1 MKEESNPGEVI
12 LMNKPVGWSSF
23 QVVKKVKFMLRVK
36 KVGHAGT
43 LDPLASGL
51 LILCTEKQTKIID
64 QIQSAEKEY
73 TGTIV
78 LGATTPSYDMET
90 EINEHFPTNHIS
102 MDLIQ
107 SILPQFIGEISQAP
121 PLFSAIKVDGKRAY
135 SLARTGVE
143 HKMKERL
150 ITIKELEITSLDLP
164 EVHFRVVCTKGTYIR
179 SLAFDIGKALKS
191 GGYLKDLVR
200 TRIGEYSLKDAFT
213 PSELQKIRKPDND
226 VEKTNVL
233 PEIDQENN

>member
-1 MKEESNPGEVI
+1 MTEETNPGEII

-78 LGATTPSYDMET
+78 LGATTPSYDLET
-90 EINEHFPTNHIS
+90 EVNETFPTDHIS
-102 MDLIQ
+102 LELING
-107 SILPQFIGEISQAP
+107 IIPQFLGEIKQAP

-135 SLARTGVE
+135 SLARKGEE

-150 ITIKELEITSLDLP
+150 VTIKELEITSIEMP

-179 SLAFDIGKALKS
+179 SLAFDIGKSLNS
-191 GGYLKDLVR
+191 GGYLKNLVR
-200 TRIGEYSLKDAFT
+200 TRIGEYHLANATT
-213 PSELQKIRKPDND
+213 PAELQKIRKPDN
-226 VEKTNVL
+226 E
-233 PEIDQENN
+233 